1 MGAMNETYIL
11 IAAHEPAHADVLHI
25 AAATG
30 HEVVETTDPLEI
42 RRHYRRAFAVL
53 IDAECAE
60 CVADQPR
67 RPRVFVVA
75 PDPGPPDYQR
85 ALALHAEAA
94 CTVPSMSYDIVEALS
109 ATPARPSAT
118 GEVIGMLGA
127 CGGAGSSTLAC
138 ALALSSSSPSLLV
151 DAVPFS
157 GGLDLLL
164 GAEEQEGKRWA
175 DVHVEGHVPAAELRA
190 ALPHVAD
197 TAILTC
203 DRGGV
208 APAPSVED
216 IVAIIECHRS
226 DSSGA
231 LTVVDLPAWGDTA
244 RQLVGALDRVYLVV
258 PAEVRAVA
266 AGTAISRAVRTELG
280 VVVRYRQWSGLS
292 AHEVEN
298 LVKLPVVAEIPH
310 VRGLAKTVE
319 TRGMR
324 IVPRQLKAVAER
336 LEGFRRG

>member
-11 IAAHEPAHADVLHI
+11 IAAHEPVHADVLHI

-118 GEVIGMLGA
+118 GEVIGVLGA

-324 IVPRQLKAVAER
+324 TVPRQLKAVAER
-336 LEGFRRG
+336 LEGARRG